1 MNNLKIQGG
10 IKMNNKLISVVG
22 ISLAALVLLA
32 VGAFGFS
39 LSDKSSAG
47 SEIVSQQNVG
57 IWVTGTGKITV
68 VPDIAVINL
77 GVYVQMDTLEAAQAQ
92 AAQSMEAIMAVLT
105 GHSIDKKDIQTSN
118 YSVSPV
124 WSWTENGQRVLE
136 GYSVSNTVTVK
147 VRDTD
152 DTGSLIDDVV
162 AAGGEYT
169 VINGI
174 SFTVDD
180 TEAYYTQARAK
191 AIANAKAKAT
201 QIAELTGV
209 TLGEPT
215 YIVDNSGNYGSIY
228 YYPAYDT
235 VKAAGESVTS
245 ISTGEVEILVSIQIV
260 YDIA

>member
-1 MNNLKIQGG
+1 MNNLKTQGG

-57 IWVTGTGKITV
+57 IWVTGTGKVTV

-77 GVYVQMDTLEAAQAQ
+77 GVQVQMDKLEAAQAQ
-92 AAQSMEAIMAVLT
+92 AAQSMEAIMAVLA
-105 GHSIDKKDIQTSN
+105 GYNIDEKDIQTSN
-118 YSVSPV
+118 YRVYPV
-124 WSWTENGQRVLE
+124 WSWTVNGERKLD

-147 VRDTD
+147 VRNTD
-152 DTGSLIDDVV
+152 DAGSLIDDAV

-180 TEAYYTQARAK
+180 TEEYYTQARAN
-191 AIANAKAKAT
+191 AIANAIAKAT
-201 QIAELTGV
+201 QIAKLTGV
-209 TLGEPT
+209 TLGEPN
-215 YIVDNSGNYGSIY
+215 YIVDNSGSYGSIY
-228 YYPAYDT
+228 YYPDYDS
-235 VKAAGESVTS
+235 VKAEGNSVTP
-245 ISTGEVEILVSIQIV
+245 ISTGEVEISVSIQIV
-260 YDIA
+260 YDIK

>member
-1 MNNLKIQGG
+1 
-10 IKMNNKLISVVG
+10 MNNKLISVVG

-57 IWVTGTGKITV
+57 IWVTGTGKVTV

-92 AAQSMEAIMAVLT
+92 AAESMDAIMAGLES
-105 GHSIDKKDIQTSN
+105 HNIDEKDIQTSN
-118 YSVSPV
+118 YSISPV
-124 WSWTENGQRVLE
+124 WSWHDNGERTLE

-147 VRDTD
+147 VRNTD
-152 DTGSLIDDVV
+152 DTGSIIDAVV
-162 AAGGEYT
+162 DASGEYT

-180 TEAYYTQARAK
+180 NEAYYTQARAK
-191 AIANAKAKAT
+191 AIANAIAKAT

-215 YIVDNSGNYGSIY
+215 YIVDNSGDYNSIY

-235 VKAAGESVTS
+235 SAVKAEGGVPTQ
-245 ISTGEVEILVSIQIV
+245 ISTGEVEISVSIQIV
-260 YDIA
+260 YDIE